1 MISSDQSGHQILPPP
16 ETTRTSFGAFPKG
29 ADASSPRRCGVTLVV
44 NVAANVRSCVGLQQ
58 KHISH

>member
-16 ETTRTSFGAFPKG
+16 ETTRTSF
-29 ADASSPRRCGVTLVV
+29 ASSPRRCGVTLVV